1 MDELSQHLKKLRKE
15 KSVSLRQASRDIGIS
30 HTYLDSLEKGFDPR
44 TNKERKPTFDV
55 LKKLSNYYKVNYID
69 LLQKSGYIEEAEK
82 EGLMKSAE
90 EYRKYRKR
98 NKLEDIADLNERSF
112 IFDDIIDSAYINTD
126 FIYEGETLNQ
136 DEKIFIA
143 DVLRIILRN
152 DIPVEYNEK
161 KKVLNLIETILK

>member
-1 MDELSQHLKKLRKE
+1 KK
-15 KSVSLRQASRDIGIS
+15 IS
-30 HTYLDSLEKGFDPR
+30 KGL
-44 TNKERKPTFDV
+44 NAE
-55 LKKLSNYYKVNYID
+55 YED
-69 LLQKSGYIEEAEK
+69 LLFSAGYISKPEAEK
-82 EGLMKSAE
+82 ISKFIEKTPN
-90 EYRKYRKR
+90 KY
-98 NKLEDIADLNERSF
+98 DLNN
-112 IFDDIIDSAYINTD
+112 IIDSAYINTD